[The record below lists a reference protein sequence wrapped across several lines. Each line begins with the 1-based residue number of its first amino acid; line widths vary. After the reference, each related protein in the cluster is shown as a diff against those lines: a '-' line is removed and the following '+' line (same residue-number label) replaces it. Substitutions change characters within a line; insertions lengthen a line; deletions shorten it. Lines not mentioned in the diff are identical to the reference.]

1 MKKVIRFI
9 IKLMWSNSPVEKYLP
24 TAVGFFLTLDE
35 LTNVINQGV
44 KAMKDGKLDKEERLI
59 LGSALELYRVALD
72 DSLVAII
79 EHLQEENDA

>member
-44 KAMKDGKLDKEERLI
+44 KAMKDGKLDK
-59 LGSALELYRVALD
+59 
-72 DSLVAII
+72 
-79 EHLQEENDA
+79 